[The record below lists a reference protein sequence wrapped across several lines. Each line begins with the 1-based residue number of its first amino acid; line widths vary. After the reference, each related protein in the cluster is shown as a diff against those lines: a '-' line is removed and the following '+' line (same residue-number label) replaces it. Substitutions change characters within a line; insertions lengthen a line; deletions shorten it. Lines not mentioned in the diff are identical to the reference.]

1 MALKITCHFG
11 EAHAWTKQ
19 WTINTHKVPLV
30 SIPNSA
36 GRIVRLLDQGMLCA
50 AEGQNV
56 AALVRII
63 ALQRSQY
70 NIPACAK
77 QWHLETTREEQQQ
90 KKDYQS
96 ILLSS
101 TKNNSTMD
109 NSI

>member
-1 MALKITCHFG
+1 M
-11 EAHAWTKQ
+11 
-19 WTINTHKVPLV
+19 
-30 SIPNSA
+30 SIPNRA

-77 QWHLETTREEQQQ
+77 QWHLETTREQQQQ
-90 KKDYQS
+90 KRIINQFYCLIQRTTQQWITTSRKE
-96 ILLSS
+96 L
-101 TKNNSTMD
+101 
-109 NSI
+109 